1 MANAARPARPVAGGL
16 LALLVI
22 GWALGELA
30 KSTATSSDLDA
41 VRDLASERTSLLTGA
56 AHALAFIGSGYVVY
70 GLTLI
75 LAVVFYGRGWP
86 EAAVALAVSTVGA
99 AVLANVD
106 KLLVGR
112 ARPPV
117 EHLEHVVSESF
128 PSGHS
133 TQASAFYGALLL
145 IFLARRPPGW
155 AAAGA
160 VVALTALVAAI
171 ALSRVYL
178 GVHYPSDT
186 IGGVL
191 LGAGWSLLVC
201 RLMLRRGIRPV
212 SGTS

>member
-1 MANAARPARPVAGGL
+1 MASAARPLRPVAVGL
-16 LALLVI
+16 LAFLVV

-30 KSTATSSDLDA
+30 KSTTTSSDLDA
-41 VRDLASERTSLLTGA
+41 VRDLAGERTSLLTGA
-56 AHALAFIGSGYVVY
+56 AHVLSFIGSGYVVY

-75 LAVVFYGRGWP
+75 LGIVFYRRGWP

-106 KLLVGR
+106 KVLVGR

-145 IFLARRPPGW
+145 IFLACRPTRP
-155 AAAGA
+155 AAATATVATA
-160 VVALTALVAAI
+160 VLVAAI

-191 LGAGWSLLVC
+191 LGASWSMWVC
-201 RLMLRRGIRPV
+201 WLTLRRGITPV